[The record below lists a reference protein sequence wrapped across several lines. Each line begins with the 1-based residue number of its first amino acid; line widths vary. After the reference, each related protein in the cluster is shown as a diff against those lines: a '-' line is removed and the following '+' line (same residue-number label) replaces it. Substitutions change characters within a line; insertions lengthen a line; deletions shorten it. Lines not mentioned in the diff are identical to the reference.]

1 MSKAILHI
9 GAGKCGSSALQ
20 TALSMHPDPGDG
32 FSHYASICSDGSL
45 LSGSALKE
53 SAAHNPY
60 GYSSSINTKE
70 LVSLSAGKTKALS
83 KQLEN
88 TARSQGRIIL
98 SNEGWIND
106 ASLFRESDI
115 LRRLGI
121 ECDVVCYVRPQVEW
135 INSAWWQWG
144 AWTAAPLA
152 RWVRNSLRSV
162 DWHEKISKWSDVRG
176 INKISVRLLPEDIV
190 SDFCGLLGVAALP
203 ASQNNTS
210 LPGSILRL
218 FQGHSCLR
226 PDAHSSAIDFI
237 LSRYIAVEDDPT
249 PWVLG
254 PNIIEKIISETRVSN
269 ERLLNLLDEESRKA
283 MVVDPRWWDSS
294 AYSARNKEPVLR
306 KRIHYEKLDSVAA
319 QALEAVWKL
328 DQENRQLRKKLRTI

>member
-1 MSKAILHI
+1 MTKAILHI

-20 TALSMHPDPGDG
+20 TALSMQPDLGDG
-32 FSHYASICSDGSL
+32 FSHYASICSNGSL
-45 LSGSALKE
+45 LSGSALEE

-60 GYSSSINTKE
+60 GYSSSINAPE

-83 KQLEN
+83 EHLSHA
-88 TARSQGRIIL
+88 ARSQGRIIL

-106 ASLFRESDI
+106 ADLFNKSDI
-115 LRRLGI
+115 IRRLGI
-121 ECDVVCYVRPQVEW
+121 ECEVVCYVRPQVEW

-237 LSRYIAVEDDPT
+237 LSRYITVEDDPT

-269 ERLLNLLDEESRKA
+269 ERLLNLLDKESRKA
-283 MVVDPRWWDSS
+283 MADDPRWWDSS

-306 KRIHYEKLDSVAA
+306 KRIPYEQLDSVAA